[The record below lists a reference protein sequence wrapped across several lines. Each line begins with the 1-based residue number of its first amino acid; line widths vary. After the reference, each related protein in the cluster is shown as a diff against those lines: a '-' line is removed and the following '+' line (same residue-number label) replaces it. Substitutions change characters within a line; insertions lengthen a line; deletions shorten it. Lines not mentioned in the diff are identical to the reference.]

1 MLSSEQIK
9 LLENYRDK
17 SYVSSILCDEC
28 CLFYSRIKNFVN
40 IPLIL
45 SSSIMTVLNSGSFDS
60 DTMKIPN
67 IVLNAATA
75 LLLSL
80 INNFK
85 LPEKIQNFKN
95 ISVKMNKLCHAIE
108 DKLSNDIGSCNHEL
122 IRQFINEYDTLNENL
137 DYPYVQYIKN
147 SVKKRYAHK
156 RSLPNSLNCEETF
169 IIKLSNDTDIEKQ
182 ESKINENIIIEK
194 QKSNINE
201 NIIIEK
207 QNSNV
212 VSDVI
217 INNN

>member
-1 MLSSEQIK
+1 MLTPEQIK

-17 SYVSSILCDEC
+17 SYVSSILCEEC
-28 CLFYSRIKNFVN
+28 SIFYSRIKNIVN

-45 SSSIMTVLNSGSFDS
+45 SSSIMTVLNSGSFDPNE
-60 DTMKIPN
+60 MKIPN

-95 ISVKMNKLCHAIE
+95 IGIKMNKLCHAIE
-108 DKLSNDIGSCNHEL
+108 DKLSNDINNCNHEL

-137 DYPYVQYIKN
+137 DYPYIEYVKN
-147 SVKKRYAHK
+147 SVKKRYLNK
-156 RSLPNSLNCEETF
+156 RVLPNALNCEESFT
-169 IIKLSNDTDIEKQ
+169 IINP
-182 ESKINENIIIEK
+182 N
-194 QKSNINE
+194 
-201 NIIIEK
+201 
-207 QNSNV
+207 NV
-212 VSDVI
+212 ISDVI